1 MEDIYKLID
10 DINLQKLD
18 NLDTRVNDALSSP
31 KDDALFILG
40 ETLYNYGLMP
50 QGLEVFRT
58 LYHKY
63 PDESELLI
71 YFIEGLMSE
80 NHTDE
85 ALEYLSEVEMSTER
99 LMLEADLYQ
108 QLNMLEVAISK
119 LDEAIDIEP
128 NDPIIHYALA
138 ELLYYDGQY
147 LRATSEYETVLET
160 GEYEVN
166 GVNLFSRL
174 ADCSLQSGNYSDAI
188 KMFDEISEDEWIM
201 QHQNNENTDAQ
212 DQLVRHY
219 RKLIESLAYKYSK
232 GQSHHEDLVQVG
244 MVGLIGAI
252 NRFDLSFD
260 RKFEA
265 FLVPT
270 VIGEIKRYLRDKT
283 WSVHVPR
290 RIKEIGPRIKK
301 VTDELTN
308 ELERSPSITEIADR
322 LEVNE
327 EDVLEAMEMG
337 QSYNALS
344 VDHSIEADKDGS
356 TVTLLDIMGQQDD
369 NYDLTEKR
377 MILEKILPI
386 LSERERQ
393 IIQCTFI
400 EGLSQKETGERIGL
414 SQMHVSRLQR
424 TAIKK
429 LQEAANK

>member
-1 MEDIYKLID
+1 MQFKQDYIEMRLPASAEYVSLIRLTLSGVFSRAGASYD
-10 DINLQKLD
+10 DIEDAKIAVSEAVTNAVKHAYKDDYNQVGMINLCFEIFDDKIKIIISDQGDSFDYEETKAKLGPYKENENID
-18 NLDTRVNDALSSP
+18 FLREGGLGLFLIESLMDEVTVDKQSGVTISMIKYIKKSRCEIMARESKSVNDVSP
-31 KDDALFILG
+31 EQI
-40 ETLYNYGLMP
+40 N
-50 QGLEVFRT
+50 Q
-58 LYHKY
+58 
-63 PDESELLI
+63 
-71 YFIEGLMSE
+71 
-80 NHTDE
+80 
-85 ALEYLSEVEMSTER
+85 
-99 LMLEADLYQ
+99 
-108 QLNMLEVAISK
+108 
-119 LDEAIDIEP
+119 
-128 NDPIIHYALA
+128 
-138 ELLYYDGQY
+138 
-147 LRATSEYETVLET
+147 
-160 GEYEVN
+160 
-166 GVNLFSRL
+166 
-174 ADCSLQSGNYSDAI
+174 
-188 KMFDEISEDEWIM
+188 WIM

-369 NYDLTEKR
+369 NYDLTEK
-377 MILEKILPI
+377 
-386 LSERERQ
+386 
-393 IIQCTFI
+393 
-400 EGLSQKETGERIGL
+400 G
-414 SQMHVSRLQR
+414 
-424 TAIKK
+424 
-429 LQEAANK
+429 

>member
-1 MEDIYKLID
+1 MARESKS
-10 DINLQKLD
+10 
-18 NLDTRVNDALSSP
+18 VNDVSP
-31 KDDALFILG
+31 EQI
-40 ETLYNYGLMP
+40 N
-50 QGLEVFRT
+50 Q
-58 LYHKY
+58 
-63 PDESELLI
+63 
-71 YFIEGLMSE
+71 
-80 NHTDE
+80 
-85 ALEYLSEVEMSTER
+85 
-99 LMLEADLYQ
+99 
-108 QLNMLEVAISK
+108 
-119 LDEAIDIEP
+119 
-128 NDPIIHYALA
+128 
-138 ELLYYDGQY
+138 
-147 LRATSEYETVLET
+147 
-160 GEYEVN
+160 
-166 GVNLFSRL
+166 
-174 ADCSLQSGNYSDAI
+174 
-188 KMFDEISEDEWIM
+188 WIM

-429 LQEAANK
+429 LQEAANKYIEYIDKADFEFYGICFLIVLMILRESCDTDMLKCIY